1 MNWGLGD
8 SNSYRQF
15 FIIYLK
21 CVVTVYTLCYYTNG
35 KGEFVNMRKK
45 KQYNFTLPDIT
56 IEQMDKLIELRPI
69 EYINRSVIISK
80 AIDFIYNENEKYLTG
95 KDIYNKI

>member
-1 MNWGLGD
+1 
-8 SNSYRQF
+8 
-15 FIIYLK
+15 
-21 CVVTVYTLCYYTNG
+21 
-35 KGEFVNMRKK
+35 MRKK